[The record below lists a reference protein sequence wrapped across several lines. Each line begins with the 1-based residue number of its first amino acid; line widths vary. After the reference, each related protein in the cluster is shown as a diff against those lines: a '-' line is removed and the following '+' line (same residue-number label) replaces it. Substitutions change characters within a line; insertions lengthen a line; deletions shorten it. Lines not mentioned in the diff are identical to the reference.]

1 MTSNYAVNEMK
12 ARLSINI
19 CTVFALAFGAA
30 PIARAEVFST
40 SIVSAEAT
48 MAVQHGSSLIELDD
62 GSLLVSWYAGGKE
75 GARDSRILVRHSAAG
90 GASWEPTQIAVNP
103 RECAAE
109 SWFTNKTLGNTV
121 LFQDKE
127 NIVWL
132 FYAAVEFGG
141 WSGAHVDY
149 KISRDRGRTWS
160 ESHRLTNGLGDIPRS
175 KPVELGPHE
184 IFLPLSHS
192 ALRKYPS
199 GARLEIANG
208 KIVRK
213 MSSPI
218 AGSKGSHPAFV
229 AFDPNCIL
237 AFLRA
242 RGGGSLQGTFFDP
255 GRNGWSIPEPTN
267 LPNPDSAIDAVRLND
282 GRILLAYNDDG
293 TIRNPLSIAVSDD
306 PDKGGAEA
314 SPSVGSAFRKLRD
327 IDNEAGQDFSYPSLV
342 RARDGTFYLTYTW
355 HYRSAIKWVHFDAN
369 WLGLNPVIVAD
380 ENGAGRQN
388 SNRKLSVGRGD
399 WLVGE

>member
-1 MTSNYAVNEMK
+1 MTRNYPLKRMK
-12 ARLSINI
+12 ARLLTNI
-19 CTVFALAFGAA
+19 YAIFALVLSAS
-30 PIARAEVFST
+30 IARAQVFST
-40 SIVSAEAT
+40 SIVSAE
-48 MAVQHGSSLIELDD
+48 MAMGVQHGSSLIELDD

-75 GARDSRILVRHSAAG
+75 GGRDSRILVRHSLAG
-90 GASWEPTQIAVNP
+90 GTSWEATQIAVNP

-109 SWFTNKTLGNTV
+109 SWFSNKTLGNTV

-184 IFLPLSHS
+184 LFLPLSHS
-192 ALRKYPS
+192 ALWTYPS

-213 MSSPI
+213 ISFPI
-218 AGSKGSHPAFV
+218 ASSKCSHPAFV
-229 AFDPNCIL
+229 AFDPDRVL
-237 AFLRA
+237 AFLRV
-242 RGGGSLQGTFFDP
+242 RGGGKLQGIFFDP
-255 GRNGWSIPEPTN
+255 GKNGWSIPEATN
-267 LPNPDSAIDAVRLND
+267 LPNPDSAIDAVPLND

-306 PDKGGAEA
+306 PDEQGTEGSFSAGG
-314 SPSVGSAFRKLRD
+314 AFRKLRD
-327 IDNEAGQDFSYPSLV
+327 IDNELGQDFSYPSLV

-355 HYRSAIKWVHFDAN
+355 HYRSAIKCVHFDAN
-369 WLGLNPVIVAD
+369 WLGLNPII
-380 ENGAGRQN
+380 
-388 SNRKLSVGRGD
+388 VGR
-399 WLVGE
+399 